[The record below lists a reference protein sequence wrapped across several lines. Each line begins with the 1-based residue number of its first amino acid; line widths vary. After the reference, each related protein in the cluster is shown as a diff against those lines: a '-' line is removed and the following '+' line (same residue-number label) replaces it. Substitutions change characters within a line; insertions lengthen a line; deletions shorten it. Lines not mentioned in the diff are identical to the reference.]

1 MNREIFCKFH
11 PEGRKEDAD
20 RILPFSQV
28 RKMTRIIIIRI
39 ILDTG
44 PTFPRFLFSNGI
56 FHQKRVPFRFS
67 SQFTGPSLSLK
78 CSLSYSWSVNFHLG
92 HIHRRLALY
101 ITYPSIPH
109 HPGIQLPEFHQ
120 QQGPLMMYSS
130 FVRRR
135 LSMVHPLRPVMHLR
149 INHRHVSVV
158 VGWQKDFNRLFNCC
172 LLRW

>member
-1 MNREIFCKFH
+1 MNREIFCKLH
-11 PEGRKEDAD
+11 PEGGKEDAD

-39 ILDTG
+39 ILDSG

-135 LSMVHPLRPVMHLR
+135 RRLSMVHPLRPVMHLR
-149 INHRHVSVV
+149 INRT
-158 VGWQKDFNRLFNCC
+158 GMC
-172 LLRW
+172 LW